1 MKREMRA
8 RVHNLAPSVHIGKA
22 GLTQGIIE
30 ETKRKLKKEKIL
42 KVKFLA
48 SAVAGGGKKALMN
61 ELAEK
66 SGSSIVHAVG
76 FVVTL
81 SRGLKGGKSQKKE
94 LQEQKII

>member
-22 GLTQGIIE
+22 GLTPGIIE
-30 ETKRKLKKEKIL
+30 ETKRKLKREKIL

-48 SAVAGGGKKALMN
+48 SAVAGGSKKAMMN

-81 SRGLKGGKSQKKE
+81 SRGRKGGQKGEQGMKE
-94 LQEQKII
+94 EPG